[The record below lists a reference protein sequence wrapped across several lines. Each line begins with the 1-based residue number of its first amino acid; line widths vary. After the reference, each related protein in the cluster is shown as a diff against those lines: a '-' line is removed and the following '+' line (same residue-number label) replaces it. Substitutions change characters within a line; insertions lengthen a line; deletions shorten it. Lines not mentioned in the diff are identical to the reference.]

1 MRGRSGKGKVLISWR
16 RRRFAGQRVFHFPPE
31 GGGRVNKKGKGA
43 ARQGKA
49 GPKVQNKRDFGEF
62 EDLKEVKNCW
72 SVG

>member
-1 MRGRSGKGKVLISWR
+1 MVKGYFTFPLKEEEESIKRGKEL
-16 RRRFAGQRVFHFPPE
+16 P
-31 GGGRVNKKGKGA
+31 GR
-43 ARQGKA
+43 GKA